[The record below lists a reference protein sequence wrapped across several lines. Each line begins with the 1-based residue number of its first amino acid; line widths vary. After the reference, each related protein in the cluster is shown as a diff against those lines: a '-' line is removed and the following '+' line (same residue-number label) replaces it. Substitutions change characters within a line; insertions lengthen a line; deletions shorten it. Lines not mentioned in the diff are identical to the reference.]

1 MWYVLKY
8 EYGYK
13 LGDCLTF
20 CEKDAECPDLK
31 AQGNISERVDL
42 GNFMNFQVC
51 LQFSKCRQRI
61 CIDLFCSLKLPQG
74 VGPTLA

>member
-1 MWYVLKY
+1 MCACLQAKMWYVLKY

-20 CEKDAECPDLK
+20 CDKDAECPDLK

-42 GNFMNFQVC
+42 NNYMNFQVC
-51 LQFSKCRQRI
+51 LNFIKCIMYPNQFT
-61 CIDLFCSLKLPQG
+61 
-74 VGPTLA
+74 V